1 MVDLTLTIS
10 VITKLDKPEK
20 AEVQIGL
27 KKKKAIPGCM
37 LLKETHF
44 KYRHRQQAG
53 HIESKKESKK
63 LVWLILK

>member
-27 KKKKAIPGCM
+27 KKKKSN
-37 LLKETHF
+37 T
-44 KYRHRQQAG
+44 
-53 HIESKKESKK
+53 
-63 LVWLILK
+63 WLYVA